1 MMIMMFRFNDMKIR
15 YLNLNRLQ
23 GDGSQGK
30 KGNQKGAEL
39 KGIDYQGWNSR
50 GKQYLITNKLL

>member
-23 GDGSQGK
+23 GDGSEGK
-30 KGNQKGAEL
+30 KGNCKGAKP
-39 KGIDYQGWNSR
+39 KGIDYQGWN
-50 GKQYLITNKLL
+50 